1 MLKQFESALPEEI
14 KMGWISY
21 MVREYIP
28 NPIRCHKCQRMGRF
42 RQCHSNQRCQ
52 NVEVNTTMVNLDA
65 KLKCCNCG
73 WEHIAA
79 FGGCAVQVKTKE
91 IQKYKVI
98 NNMSHAEAL
107 KRVNDKMQRTVTHE
121 EVVSGEEGRPSGG
134 LGCSK
139 KTK

>member
-1 MLKQFESALPEEI
+1 MDGNILLHLGGVQSRSKQ
-14 KMGWISY
+14 K
-21 MVREYIP
+21 
-28 NPIRCHKCQRMGRF
+28 K
-42 RQCHSNQRCQ
+42 
-52 NVEVNTTMVNLDA
+52 
-65 KLKCCNCG
+65 
-73 WEHIAA
+73 
-79 FGGCAVQVKTKE
+79 